1 MKICFVTTNFPRY
14 VGDSEGTFIWEAAR
28 AIAGQG
34 HQVRVIAQHW
44 PGYPTH
50 EWMEDVEV
58 IRPRYWWPES
68 KELLRQPGGGI
79 PVVWG
84 KSHLAK
90 IQMLAFIIIQAVA
103 VVRFTRGFDLI
114 HAQWTLSA
122 GIAALTRKI
131 HRCPIVATLQ
141 GSDLFQVPRS
151 RAGRFLTRWTLNR
164 THQITVLSN
173 ALFREV
179 VKIGISQDKV
189 KIIPNGVDIHQFFP
203 KESRENTILYVGS
216 LIKRKGVM
224 YLIEAFSML
233 ADKYPEYSLTI
244 VGSGEEF
251 ENLQQITRDKGL
263 LSRVIFTGAI
273 SPNEVKDRM
282 QQAKVFVLP
291 SLEEG
296 LGVVLLEALACGTPV
311 VASSV
316 GGIKDIVS
324 PGVGL
329 LVSPAS
335 PEELMSGMDWL
346 LKNRSNWEIMSKNAR
361 RKAIQEYD
369 WTNIAR
375 QFVIIYQKLIDIA
388 GG

>member
-1 MKICFVTTNFPRY
+1 MRK
-14 VGDSEGTFIWEAAR
+14 A
-28 AIAGQG
+28 
-34 HQVRVIAQHW
+34 
-44 PGYPTH
+44 
-50 EWMEDVEV
+50 
-58 IRPRYWWPES
+58 
-68 KELLRQPGGGI
+68 GGGI
-79 PVVWG
+79 PVVWA
-84 KSHLAK
+84 KSSFAK
-90 IQMLAFIIIQAVA
+90 IQMLAFIVIQAVA

-122 GIAALTRKI
+122 GIVALTRKI

-151 RAGRFLTRWTLNR
+151 KAGRFLTRWTLNR
-164 THQITVLSN
+164 IDQITVLSN

-216 LIKRKGVM
+216 LIERKGVK

-244 VGSGEEF
+244 VGSGQEF
-251 ENLQQITRDKGL
+251 ENLQQIARNKGL
-263 LSRVIFTGAI
+263 LSRVVFTGAI

-282 QQAKVFVLP
+282 QHAKVFTLP

-296 LGVVLLEALACGTPV
+296 LVVVLLEALACGTPV

-324 PGVGL
+324 PDVGL

-335 PEELMSGMDWL
+335 PEELMSGIDWL
-346 LKNRSNWEIMSKNAR
+346 LKNRSSWETMSKNAR
-361 RKAIQEYD
+361 RKAIQKYD